1 VPGEYV
7 LTVNELADAARMHR
21 KTIYRLIRTAQLP
34 AQRVGKSYRILAS
47 DAETLL
53 GYRPQITEP
62 RKAAS

>member
-7 LTVNELADAARMHR
+7 LTVSELASAARMHP

-47 DAETLL
+47 DAENLL

-62 RKAAS
+62 QKKAS